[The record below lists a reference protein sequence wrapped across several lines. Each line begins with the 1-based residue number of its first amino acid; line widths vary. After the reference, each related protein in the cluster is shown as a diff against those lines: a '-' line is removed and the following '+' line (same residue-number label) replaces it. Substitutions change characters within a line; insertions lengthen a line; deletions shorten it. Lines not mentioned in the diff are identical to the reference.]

1 MVSRGRLAQLG
12 ERLVRNEEAGGSNPL
27 PSTKHSR
34 PHEAHPLPIDGPV
47 RAAVVALHRGTTEE
61 RARSAAWTFLM
72 FVGIGVAIAWVI
84 YPFSH

>member
-1 MVSRGRLAQLG
+1 MKFTHFQLMILFALLSSLALG
-12 ERLVRNEEAGGSNPL
+12 
-27 PSTKHSR
+27 
-34 PHEAHPLPIDGPV
+34 
-47 RAAVVALHRGTTEE
+47 ALHRGNTEE